1 MSAEIIRF
9 IPRPN
14 HRGPTDFP
22 SIAFRSEAR
31 PKDLATEHVD
41 TAPCELAWPDE
52 ADSVSNET

>member
-14 HRGPTDFP
+14 RRGPTDFP
-22 SIAFRSEAR
+22 TIAFRSEV
-31 PKDLATEHVD
+31 PSKDLATEHVD

-52 ADSVSNET
+52 ADFGPNET